1 MIIRIF
7 LTVMFVFCLTIE
19 GFSQKN
25 DTSRTHKG
33 DSLLTHQGINP
44 RLNVYY
50 DFNEFVLPFK
60 MNYSNPDLLFS
71 GDSSTLWMRTELA
84 LQYSPDFGKN
94 TFNINNGELTA
105 PLFNQYLQQS
115 KFDPVRYILG
125 MAQAA
130 AAGYL
135 AYRHIKKYG
144 FWK

>member
-1 MIIRIF
+1 MIIKIISI
-7 LTVMFVFCLTIE
+7 VMFVFCLTIE

-25 DTSRTHKG
+25 DTNKTHQN
-33 DSLLTHQGINP
+33 DSLLYHQGINP

-71 GDSSTLWMRTELA
+71 GDSSTLWMRTQLA
-84 LQYSPDFGKN
+84 LEYSLRFGNN
-94 TFNINNGELTA
+94 TPSVSNDLTA
-105 PLFNQYLQQS
+105 PLYNQYLQHS

-130 AAGYL
+130 AVGYL